1 MFICLIMI
9 QELLDRFVSN
19 FDWGTWKN
27 HVKISFQAK
36 LGSQASKLTW
46 MDMIICWQKLTSF
59 DIKKQNIWPFK
70 TLIPRFTTLSFDP
83 STSDINNY
91 LGFVYQVLS
100 KYKTR
105 HSYIYVANSR
115 RNGWT
120 DWTEI
125 FCGHSC
131 VAGGC
136 NKNVCFYQTFFSIFF
151 STGNA
156 GLFS

>member
-1 MFICLIMI
+1 MFICLIMV

-46 MDMIICWQKLTSF
+46 MDMIICWQKLTRF
-59 DIKKQNIWPFK
+59 DIKKQNIWQIK
-70 TLIPRFTTLSFDP
+70 TLILRFRTLSFP

-100 KYKTR
+100 KNKTR
-105 HSYIYVANSR
+105 HSYIYVAISR
-115 RNGWT
+115 PNGWT
-120 DWTEI
+120 DWTEF

-131 VAGGC
+131 VAG
-136 NKNVCFYQTFFSIFF
+136 VCYRVIKMFISNFFFQIFF
-151 STGNA
+151 SYGQRRT
-156 GLFS
+156 F